1 MHKLDKQLIE
11 LRTTNR
17 VNNKKKLTNKQ
28 TIAQLTTYI
37 FNQHITTQLTPNHT
51 LTRRP
56 PTSEGHEHWTVATSS
71 HHETQLFT
79 ARFETSTEPEE
90 ETLYRNLV
98 KVVLP
103 KIDIVVAEQVCVCVC
118 VCL

>member
-1 MHKLDKQLIE
+1 MLI
-11 LRTTNR
+11 N
-17 VNNKKKLTNKQ
+17 
-28 TIAQLTTYI
+28 
-37 FNQHITTQLTPNHT
+37 T
-51 LTRRP
+51 LFP
-56 PTSEGHEHWTVATSS
+56 SSEGHEHWSVATTT

-103 KIDIVVAEQVCVCVC
+103 KIDIVVAEQVTTPPICFIFI
-118 VCL
+118 